1 MENEIINCLAT
12 EIVEKF
18 KGKLDIEEEMELFLK
33 TPLNIENKERALE
46 LLYLCQLYSN
56 AYVGPDP
63 RGKSNLLSNV
73 HSVLNA
79 QSEED
84 FKNKIVNLEKVVE
97 TLKNAEIHPILTTK
111 TKLEDK
117 QKYKDGIF

>member
-1 MENEIINCLAT
+1 MENEIINYLAT

-18 KGKLDIEEEMELFLK
+18 KGKLELEEEMKSFLK
-33 TPLNIENKERALE
+33 TSLNIENKERALE
-46 LLYLCQLYSN
+46 LCYLCQLYSN

-117 QKYKDGIF
+117 QKYKNVIF